1 MKIIT
6 SLLVSGFFM
15 LNSSFVTSS
24 NSIVKVQL
32 KNIKEYKGTAYFNL
46 YSSSNFPTKG
56 KQIQQ
61 KKVKIKAN
69 TAYVTFSVP
78 NGNYAIA
85 MYHDVNDNNQM
96 DKNWVGY
103 PQEPY
108 GFSKNFKPTISEPDF
123 DDCKFSVNNSNVNL
137 TINLID

>member
-6 SLLVSGFFM
+6 SLVLLGVLI
-15 LNSSFVTSS
+15 LNSSFITSS
-24 NSIVKVQL
+24 NRVVKVQL
-32 KNIKEYKGTAYFNL
+32 KNIAEYKGTAYVNL
-46 YSSSNFPTKG
+46 YSSANFPKKG
-56 KQIQQ
+56 KELQQ

-85 MYHDVNDNNQM
+85 MYHDVNDNNEM

-123 DDCKFSVNNSNVNL
+123 DDCKFIVNNADVNL